1 MRFIETH
8 VFSRELLELLPDDD
22 DYRALQIALLLR
34 PDTGDLIRGTGG
46 LRKMRF
52 PLPGRGKRGGLR
64 VIYYWDK
71 PGDRIFMLLIYRKS
85 RQEDLT
91 PAQRK
96 ILRKVV
102 EENLR

>member
-8 VFSRELLELLPDDD
+8 VFTRELLELLSDDD
-22 DYRALQIALLLR
+22 DYRALQIGLLLR
-34 PDTGDLIRGTGG
+34 PDAGDLIRGTGG
-46 LRKMRF
+46 LRKLRF
-52 PLPGRGKRGGLR
+52 PLPGRGKRGGVR
-64 VIYYWDK
+64 VIYYLDK
-71 PGDRIFMLLIYRKS
+71 PRDRIFMLLIYKKS

>member
-8 VFSRELLELLPDDD
+8 VFTRELLELLPDDD

-34 PDTGDLIRGTGG
+34 PDAGDLIRGTGG

-71 PGDRIFMLLIYRKS
+71 PRDRIFMLLIYKKS

-102 EENLR
+102 EENLQ